1 MRKSLILA
9 GAAALMLAAT
19 RAVDA
24 TEPAFPQLREAQK
37 MQVKRR
43 KNKTANKINVFIA
56 LVTHL
61 IARVKG
67 RKSAMQANVRRMG
80 GGNG

>member
-24 TEPAFPQLREAQK
+24 SIKAAFPQLREANMAQA
-37 MQVKRR
+37 KRR
-43 KNKTANKINVFIA
+43 KNKTANKINVFMGYA
-56 LVTHL
+56 SD
-61 IARVKG
+61 RKG
-67 RKSAMQANVRRMG
+67 KGQKKRDASRRQK
-80 GGNG
+80 NGWR

>member
-24 TEPAFPQLREAQK
+24 TEPAFPQLREANMTQA
-37 MQVKRR
+37 KRR
-43 KNKTANKINVFIA
+43 KNKTANKINLFMGYA
-56 LVTHL
+56 SD
-61 IARVKG
+61 RKG
-67 RKSAMQANVRRMG
+67 KGQKKRDASRRQK
-80 GGNG
+80 NGWR

>member
-24 TEPAFPQLREAQK
+24 TEPAFPQLREANMAQA
-37 MQVKRR
+37 KRR
-43 KNKTANKINVFIA
+43 KNKTANKINVFMGYA
-56 LVTHL
+56 SD
-61 IARVKG
+61 RKG
-67 RKSAMQANVRRMG
+67 KEQKKRDASRRQK
-80 GGNG
+80 NGWR